1 MNALTQLERAGYEF
15 SLEVDGSIRYA
26 FRGAQLPEESFARPL
41 LDTVRQNRQE
51 ISAILS
57 ARAAVPP
64 VEEVFT
70 NRTRL
75 RVVFPANTK
84 LPFPAGTWRRL
95 GDGRIE
101 AHLNYDD
108 LKIMRMWRDEILPRP

>member
-26 FRGAQLPEESFARPL
+26 FRGTQPPEESFARPL
-41 LDTVRQNRQE
+41 LDTVRQHRQE

-57 ARAAVPP
+57 ARTAAPP

-70 NRTRL
+70 NKTRL
-75 RVVFPANTK
+75 RVVFPATTK

-95 GDGRIE
+95 DDGRIE
-101 AHLNYDD
+101 AHLDFNG
-108 LKIMRMWRDEILPRP
+108 LKIMRVLRDEILP